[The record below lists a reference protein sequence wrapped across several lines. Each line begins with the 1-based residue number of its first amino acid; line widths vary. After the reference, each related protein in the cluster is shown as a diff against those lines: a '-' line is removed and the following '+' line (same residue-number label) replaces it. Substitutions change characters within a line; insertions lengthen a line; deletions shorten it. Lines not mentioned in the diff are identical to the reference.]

1 VSLGSEPGC
10 LDEGHT
16 CKFDY
21 RPMTLIHAQSIT
33 KRFGGVYAL
42 RGANFSAKAN
52 EVHALLG
59 ENGAGKSTFIQILTG
74 ALRPDSG
81 TLLLKEKP
89 YRPRNPLEGQAA
101 GISAVF
107 QELSLIPD
115 LTIAQNIWFCREPR
129 SFWRTIKT
137 RILRR
142 KTEELLHRY
151 QFPMLRPE
159 RLVRSLPLGERQ
171 IVEVAKALSRDPD
184 ALILDEATSAMPR
197 RETEW
202 LLGLAGRLARSGK
215 LIIFISHRLAEVRAI
230 VDRITVF
237 RNGATVATYEAS
249 AVSDDQIIADMLGRR
264 LDRLYPQR
272 LTTAQDRV
280 ALDIRGLS
288 CGRRLTNVNLA
299 VHEGEIMGVS
309 GLQGHGQRE
318 LFLSLFGA
326 NRSEGQIKLW
336 GRQAHIRSP
345 YRALRGTNP
354 VALVPEDRRGQ
365 GLLLAR
371 SIGENLT
378 LPVMR
383 RVARFGLLNSRREQE
398 LCTVIS
404 KFLNI
409 KFRGFDQAAGTLS
422 GGNQQKIVFGKML
435 LTEAKV
441 LLLYDPTRGVD
452 VGTKGEIFQL
462 MRKLA
467 RDGYAILFYSSDL
480 SEIANVA
487 DRVAVLQSGR
497 VVAILSGEDVAEPVI
512 LRSAMAGTSYAD

>member
-1 VSLGSEPGC
+1 
-10 LDEGHT
+10 
-16 CKFDY
+16 
-21 RPMTLIHAQSIT
+21 MTLIHAQSVT

-42 RGANFSAKAN
+42 HGADFSAEAK

-81 TLLLKEKP
+81 NLLLKAQP
-89 YRPRNPLEGQAA
+89 YSPRNPLEAQAA
-101 GISAVF
+101 GVSAVF

-115 LTIAQNIWFCREPR
+115 LSIAQNIWFCREPR
-129 SFWRTIKT
+129 SIWRTIST
-137 RILRR
+137 RTLGRM
-142 KTEELLHRY
+142 TEELFFRY
-151 QFPMLRPE
+151 QFPTLRPD
-159 RLVRSLPLGERQ
+159 RLIRSLSLGERQ
-171 IVEVAKALSRDPD
+171 IVEVAKALSRNPD

-202 LLGLAGRLARSGK
+202 LLGLVERLARSGK
-215 LIIFISHRLAEVRAI
+215 LVIFISHRLAEVRAI

-237 RNGATVATYEAS
+237 RNGATVATYES
-249 AVSDDQIIADMLGRR
+249 RSVSDDQIISDMLGRR
-264 LDRLYPQR
+264 LDRLYPHR
-272 LTTAQDRV
+272 HIAKRGPI
-280 ALDIRGLS
+280 ALAIRGLS
-288 CGRRLTNVNLA
+288 CDRRLTD
-299 VHEGEIMGVS
+299 VHLTVHAGEIMGIS

-326 NRSEGQIKLW
+326 TKSEGEIELW
-336 GRQAHIRSP
+336 GKKVHIASP

-378 LPVMR
+378 LAVMR
-383 RVARFGLLNSRREQE
+383 HFARFGFLNTRREE
-398 LCTVIS
+398 KLCTDIS
-404 KFLNI
+404 RVLNV
-409 KFRGFDQAAGTLS
+409 KYHGFDQAVGTLS
-422 GGNQQKIVFGKML
+422 GGNQQKVVFGKML
-435 LTEAKV
+435 LTKAKI

-467 RDGYAILFYSSDL
+467 SDGYAILFYSSDL
-480 SEIANVA
+480 SEISNVA
-487 DRVAVLQSGR
+487 DRVAVLQRGR
-497 VVAILSGEDVAEPVI
+497 VVAVLSGEDVVEPVI
-512 LRSAMAGTSYAD
+512 LRWAMSGIDNAN